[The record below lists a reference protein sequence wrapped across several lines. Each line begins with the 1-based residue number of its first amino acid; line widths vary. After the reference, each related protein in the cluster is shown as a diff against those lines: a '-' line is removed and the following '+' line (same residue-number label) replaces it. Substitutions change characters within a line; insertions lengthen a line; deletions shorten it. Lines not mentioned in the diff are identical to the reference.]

1 MDRVTAAQVFVTIVE
16 QGSLIAAAERLDMS
30 RAMVSRYLAE
40 MEQWAGIRLLHRTTR
55 KISLTSAGES
65 AYQRSLKL
73 MELAEEIPVQQFSE
87 AQTLRGLLRV
97 SCSQSLGISALS
109 AAIPEFTRIYPQIAV
124 NLQINNKAINLIEE
138 RIDLAIRITNNL
150 EPNLIA
156 RPLSTCYS
164 VVCAAPSYLAGKS
177 IPQNPADLAS
187 HNCLT
192 YNFFGK
198 SLWLFEKQHEQ
209 YSVPVS
215 GTLSANESTVLMEA
229 ALLGAGIAMQPYY
242 SVSPYL
248 ISGQLVELL
257 PDYQPQAMG
266 IYAIYSSRQNMPVIL
281 RALLDFLVD
290 WFATSSHWQ
299 ELQLM
304 EKSECQFFGK

>member
-1 MDRVTAAQVFVTIVE
+1 MDRITAAQVFVTIVE
-16 QGSLIAAAERLDMS
+16 QGSLVAAAERLDMS

-40 MEQWAGIRLLHRTTR
+40 MEKWAGVRLLHRTTR
-55 KISLTSAGES
+55 KISLTSAGEN

-73 MELAEEIPVQQFSE
+73 QELAETIPVQQSLE
-87 AQTLRGLLRV
+87 SQTLRGLLRV
-97 SCSQSLGISALS
+97 SCSQSLGTSALS
-109 AAIPEFTRIYPQIAV
+109 VAIPEFMHMYPQIAV
-124 NLQINNKAINLIEE
+124 NLQINNKVINLIEE

-156 RPLSTCYS
+156 RPLSICHS
-164 VVCAAPSYLAGKS
+164 VVCAAPSYLDGKI
-177 IPQNPADLAS
+177 IPQKPTDLAS

-229 ALLGAGIAMQPYY
+229 TLQGAGIAMQPYY
-242 SVSPYL
+242 SAAPHL

-266 IYAIYSSRQNMPVIL
+266 IYGIYASRQNMPVTL

-290 WFATSSHWQ
+290 WFANAPHWQ
-299 ELQLM
+299 QLM
-304 EKSECQFFGK
+304 LKS

>member
-1 MDRVTAAQVFVTIVE
+1 MDRITAAQVFVTIVE
-16 QGSLIAAAERLDMS
+16 QGSLVAAAERLDMS

-40 MEQWAGIRLLHRTTR
+40 MEKWTGVRLLHRTTR
-55 KISLTSAGES
+55 KISLTSAGEN

-73 MELAEEIPVQQFSE
+73 QELAETIPVQQSLE
-87 AQTLRGLLRV
+87 SQTLRGLLRV
-97 SCSQSLGISALS
+97 SCSQSLGTSALS
-109 AAIPEFTRIYPQIAV
+109 VAIPEFMRMYPQIAV
-124 NLQINNKAINLIEE
+124 NLQINNKVINLIEE

-156 RPLSTCYS
+156 RPLSICHS
-164 VVCAAPSYLAGKS
+164 VVCAAPSYLDGKI
-177 IPQNPADLAS
+177 IPQKPTDLAS

-229 ALLGAGIAMQPYY
+229 TLQGAGIAMQPYY
-242 SVSPYL
+242 SAAPHL

-266 IYAIYSSRQNMPVIL
+266 IYGIYASRQNMPVTL

-290 WFATSSHWQ
+290 WFANAPHWQ
-299 ELQLM
+299 QLM
-304 EKSECQFFGK
+304 LKS

>member
-1 MDRVTAAQVFVTIVE
+1 MDRITAAQVFVTIVE
-16 QGSLIAAAERLDMS
+16 QGSLVAAAERLDMS

-40 MEQWAGIRLLHRTTR
+40 MEKWAGVRLLHRTTR
-55 KISLTSAGES
+55 KISLTSAGEN

-73 MELAEEIPVQQFSE
+73 QELAETMPVQQSLE
-87 AQTLRGLLRV
+87 SQTLRGLLRV
-97 SCSQSLGISALS
+97 SCSQSLGTSALS
-109 AAIPEFTRIYPQIAV
+109 VAIPEFMRMYPQIAV
-124 NLQINNKAINLIEE
+124 NLQINNKVINLIEE

-156 RPLSTCYS
+156 RPLSICHS
-164 VVCAAPSYLAGKS
+164 VVCVAPSYLDGKL
-177 IPQNPADLAS
+177 IPQNPTDLAS

-229 ALLGAGIAMQPYY
+229 ALQGAGIAMQPYY
-242 SVSPYL
+242 SAAPHL

-266 IYAIYSSRQNMPVIL
+266 IYGIYASRQNMPVTL

-290 WFATSSHWQ
+290 WFANAPHWQ
-299 ELQLM
+299 QLM
-304 EKSECQFFGK
+304 LKS

>member
-1 MDRVTAAQVFVTIVE
+1 MDRITAARVFITIVE
-16 QGSLIAAAERLDMS
+16 QGSLIAAADRLDMS

-40 MEQWAGIRLLHRTTR
+40 MEKWVGVRLLHRTTR
-55 KISLTSAGES
+55 KIGLTSAGEN

-73 MELAEEIPVQQFSE
+73 MELAEGMPVQQSLE
-87 AQTLRGLLRV
+87 AQTLKGLLRV
-97 SCSQSLGISALS
+97 SCSQSLGISAL
-109 AAIPEFTRIYPQIAV
+109 AVAIPEFMRMYPQIAV
-124 NLQINNKAINLIEE
+124 NLQINNKAVNLIEE

-156 RPLSTCYS
+156 RPLSTCHS
-164 VVCAAPSYLAGKS
+164 IVCAAPSYLVGKS
-177 IPQNPADLAS
+177 IPQNPADLTS

-198 SLWLFEKQHEQ
+198 SLWVFEKQHEN

-229 ALLGAGIAMQPYY
+229 ILQGAGIAMQPYY
-242 SVSPYL
+242 SVSSYL
-248 ISGQLVELL
+248 MSGQLVELL

-266 IYAIYSSRQNMPVIL
+266 IYGLYASRQNMPSTL
-281 RALLDFLVD
+281 RVLLDFLAS
-290 WFATSSHWQ
+290 WFTTSTYWQ
-299 ELQLM
+299 QLM
-304 EKSECQFFGK
+304 LKR

>member
-40 MEQWAGIRLLHRTTR
+40 MEKWAGIRLLHRTTR

-73 MELAEEIPVQQFSE
+73 MELAEAMPVQQSLE
-87 AQTLRGLLRV
+87 AQTLKGLLRL
-97 SCSQSLGISALS
+97 SCSQSLSISALS
-109 AAIPEFTRIYPQIAV
+109 VAIPEFMRLYPQIAV
-124 NLQINNKAINLIEE
+124 NLQMNNKAINLIEE

-156 RPLSTCYS
+156 RPLSTCHS

-198 SLWLFEKQHEQ
+198 SLWLFEKQHEK
-209 YSVPVS
+209 YSVPVC

-229 ALLGAGIAMQPYY
+229 TLQGAGIAMQPYY
-242 SVSPYL
+242 SVSSHL
-248 ISGQLVELL
+248 KSGKLVELL

-266 IYAIYSSRQNMPVIL
+266 IYGIYSSRQNMPATL
-281 RALLDFLVD
+281 RALLDFLVE
-290 WFATSSHWQ
+290 WFTTSPHWQ
-299 ELQLM
+299 QLM
-304 EKSECQFFGK
+304 LKSGC

>member
-1 MDRVTAAQVFVTIVE
+1 MDRITAAQVFVTIVE
-16 QGSLIAAAERLDMS
+16 QGSLVAAAERLDMS

-40 MEQWAGIRLLHRTTR
+40 MEKWAGVRLLHRTTR
-55 KISLTSAGES
+55 KISLTSAGEN

-73 MELAEEIPVQQFSE
+73 LELAETMPVQQSLE
-87 AQTLRGLLRV
+87 SQTLRGLLRV
-97 SCSQSLGISALS
+97 GCSQSLGTSALS
-109 AAIPEFTRIYPQIAV
+109 VAIPEFMRRYPQIAV
-124 NLQINNKAINLIEE
+124 NLQINNRVINLVEE

-156 RPLSTCYS
+156 RPLSICHS
-164 VVCAAPSYLAGKS
+164 VVCAAPSYLDGKI
-177 IPQNPADLAS
+177 IPQKPTDLAS

-229 ALLGAGIAMQPYY
+229 TLQGAGIAMQPYY
-242 SVSPYL
+242 SAAPYL

-266 IYAIYSSRQNMPVIL
+266 IYGIYASRQNMPVTL
-281 RALLDFLVD
+281 RTLLDFLVD
-290 WFATSSHWQ
+290 WFANAPHWQ
-299 ELQLM
+299 QLM
-304 EKSECQFFGK
+304 LKS

>member
-1 MDRVTAAQVFVTIVE
+1 MDRITAAQVFVTIVE

-40 MEQWAGIRLLHRTTR
+40 MEKWAGVRLLHRTTR

-73 MELAEEIPVQQFSE
+73 MELAEGMPAQQSLE
-87 AQTLRGLLRV
+87 AQTLKGLLRV
-97 SCSQSLGISALS
+97 SCSQSLGISAL
-109 AAIPEFTRIYPQIAV
+109 AVAIPEFMRIYPYIAV
-124 NLQINNKAINLIEE
+124 NLQMDNKAVNLIEE

-156 RPLSTCYS
+156 RPLSTCHS
-164 VVCAAPSYLAGKS
+164 IVCAAPSYLAEKS
-177 IPQNPADLAS
+177 IPNNPMELTS

-198 SLWLFEKQHEQ
+198 SLWVFKKQHEH

-229 ALLGAGIAMQPYY
+229 ALQGAGIAMQPYY
-242 SVSPYL
+242 SVSSYL
-248 ISGQLVELL
+248 MSGQLVELL

-266 IYAIYSSRQNMPVIL
+266 IYGIYASRQNMPATL

-290 WFATSSHWQ
+290 WFATSPHWQ
-299 ELQLM
+299 QLM
-304 EKSECQFFGK
+304 LKR

>member
-1 MDRVTAAQVFVTIVE
+1 MDRVRAAQVFVTIVE

-40 MEQWAGIRLLHRTTR
+40 MEKWAGVRLLHRTTR

-73 MELAEEIPVQQFSE
+73 MELAEAMPVQQSLE

-109 AAIPEFTRIYPQIAV
+109 VAIPEFMRIYPHISV

-156 RPLSTCYS
+156 RPLSTCHS

-177 IPQNPADLAS
+177 TPQNLADLAS
-187 HNCLT
+187 HTCLT

-229 ALLGAGIAMQPYY
+229 ALQGAGIAMQPYY
-242 SVSPYL
+242 SVSSYL
-248 ISGQLVELL
+248 KSGQLVALL

-266 IYAIYSSRQNMPVIL
+266 IYGIYTSRQNMPVTL
-281 RALLDFLVD
+281 RALLDFLVS
-290 WFATSSHWQ
+290 WFSTSSHWQ
-299 ELQLM
+299 SLM
-304 EKSECQFFGK
+304 LKSGG

>member
-1 MDRVTAAQVFVTIVE
+1 MDRITAAQVFVTIVE
-16 QGSLIAAAERLDMS
+16 QGSLVAAAERLDIS

-40 MEQWAGIRLLHRTTR
+40 MEKWAGVRLLHRTTR
-55 KISLTSAGES
+55 KISLTSAGEN

-73 MELAEEIPVQQFSE
+73 LELAETMPVQQSLE
-87 AQTLRGLLRV
+87 SQTLRGLLRV
-97 SCSQSLGISALS
+97 SCSQSLGTSALS
-109 AAIPEFTRIYPQIAV
+109 VAIPEFMRRYPQIAV
-124 NLQINNKAINLIEE
+124 NLQINNKVINLVEE

-156 RPLSTCYS
+156 RPLSICHS
-164 VVCAAPSYLAGKS
+164 VVCAAPSYLDGKI
-177 IPQNPADLAS
+177 IPQKPTDLAS

-229 ALLGAGIAMQPYY
+229 TLQGAGIAMQPYY
-242 SVSPYL
+242 SAAPYL

-266 IYAIYSSRQNMPVIL
+266 IYGIYASRQNMSVTL
-281 RALLDFLVD
+281 RTLLDFLVD
-290 WFATSSHWQ
+290 WFANAPHWQ
-299 ELQLM
+299 QLM
-304 EKSECQFFGK
+304 LKS

>member
-1 MDRVTAAQVFVTIVE
+1 MDRITAAQVFVTIVE

-40 MEQWAGIRLLHRTTR
+40 MEKWAGIRLLHRTTR

-65 AYQRSLKL
+65 VYHRCLKL
-73 MELAEEIPVQQFSE
+73 MELAEAMPVQQSLE
-87 AQTLRGLLRV
+87 AQTLRGSLRV
-97 SCSQSLGISALS
+97 SCSQSLGMSAL
-109 AAIPEFTRIYPQIAV
+109 AVAIPEFMQMYPQIAV
-124 NLQINNKAINLIEE
+124 NLQMNNKVVNLIEE
-138 RIDLAIRITNNL
+138 RVDLAIRITNNL

-156 RPLSTCYS
+156 RPLSTCHS
-164 VVCAAPSYLAGKS
+164 IICAAPSYLAKNS
-177 IPQNPADLAS
+177 PPKNPEDLAS

-198 SLWLFEKQHEQ
+198 SLWVFEKQHEC

-229 ALLGAGIAMQPYY
+229 ALQGAGIAMQPYY
-242 SVSPYL
+242 SVASYL
-248 ISGQLVELL
+248 MSGQLVELM

-266 IYAIYSSRQNMPVIL
+266 IYGIYASRQNMPATL
-281 RALLDFLVD
+281 RVLLDFLVN
-290 WFATSSHWQ
+290 WFATSEHWQ
-299 ELQLM
+299 KLM
-304 EKSECQFFGK
+304 LKR

>member
-1 MDRVTAAQVFVTIVE
+1 MDRITAAQVFVTIVE

-40 MEQWAGIRLLHRTTR
+40 MEKWAGIRLLHRTTR

-65 AYQRSLKL
+65 VYPRCLKL
-73 MELAEEIPVQQFSE
+73 IELAEAMPVQQSLE
-87 AQTLRGLLRV
+87 AQTLRGSLRV
-97 SCSQSLGISALS
+97 SCSQSLGMSAL
-109 AAIPEFTRIYPQIAV
+109 AVAIPEFMRIYPQIAV
-124 NLQINNKAINLIEE
+124 NLQMNNKVVNLIEE
-138 RIDLAIRITNNL
+138 RVDLAIRITNNL

-156 RPLSTCYS
+156 RPLSTCHS
-164 VVCAAPSYLAGKS
+164 IICAAPSYLAKQAS
-177 IPQNPADLAS
+177 PKNPEDLAS

-198 SLWLFEKQHEQ
+198 SLWVFEKQDEY

-229 ALLGAGIAMQPYY
+229 ALQGAGIAMQPYY
-242 SVSPYL
+242 SVASYL
-248 ISGQLVELL
+248 MSGQLVELL

-266 IYAIYSSRQNMPVIL
+266 IYGIYASRQNMPATL
-281 RALLDFLVD
+281 RVLLDFLVN
-290 WFATSSHWQ
+290 WFATSEYWQ
-299 ELQLM
+299 KLM
-304 EKSECQFFGK
+304 LKR

>member
-1 MDRVTAAQVFVTIVE
+1 MDRITAAQVFVTIVE
-16 QGSLIAAAERLDMS
+16 QGSLVAAAERLDMS

-40 MEQWAGIRLLHRTTR
+40 MEKWAGVRLLHRTTR
-55 KISLTSAGES
+55 KISLTSAGEN

-73 MELAEEIPVQQFSE
+73 QELAETIPVQQSLE
-87 AQTLRGLLRV
+87 SQTLRGLLRV
-97 SCSQSLGISALS
+97 SCSQSLGASALS
-109 AAIPEFTRIYPQIAV
+109 VAIPEFMRIYPQIAV
-124 NLQINNKAINLIEE
+124 NLQINNKVINLIEE

-156 RPLSTCYS
+156 RPLSICHS
-164 VVCAAPSYLAGKS
+164 VVCVAPSYLDGKL
-177 IPQNPADLAS
+177 IPQKPTDLAS

-229 ALLGAGIAMQPYY
+229 TLQGAGIAMQPYY
-242 SVSPYL
+242 SAAPHL

-266 IYAIYSSRQNMPVIL
+266 IYGIYASRQNMPVTL

-290 WFATSSHWQ
+290 WFANAPHWQ
-299 ELQLM
+299 QLM
-304 EKSECQFFGK
+304 LKS

>member
-1 MDRVTAAQVFVTIVE
+1 MDRITAAQVFVTIVE

-40 MEQWAGIRLLHRTTR
+40 MEKWAGVRLLHRTTR

-73 MELAEEIPVQQFSE
+73 MELAEGMPAQQSLE
-87 AQTLRGLLRV
+87 AQTLKGLLRV
-97 SCSQSLGISALS
+97 SCSQSLGVSAL
-109 AAIPEFTRIYPQIAV
+109 AVAMPEFMRIYPYIAV
-124 NLQINNKAINLIEE
+124 NLQMDNKAVNLIEE

-156 RPLSTCYS
+156 RPLSTCHS
-164 VVCAAPSYLAGKS
+164 IVCAAPSYLAEKS
-177 IPQNPADLAS
+177 IPNNPMELTS

-198 SLWLFEKQHEQ
+198 SLWVFKKQYEH

-229 ALLGAGIAMQPYY
+229 ALQGAGIAMQPYY
-242 SVSPYL
+242 SVSSYL
-248 ISGQLVELL
+248 MSGQLVELL

-266 IYAIYSSRQNMPVIL
+266 IYGIYASRQNMPATL

-290 WFATSSHWQ
+290 WFATSPHWQ
-299 ELQLM
+299 QLM
-304 EKSECQFFGK
+304 LKR

>member
-1 MDRVTAAQVFVTIVE
+1 MDRITAAQVFVTIVE
-16 QGSLIAAAERLDMS
+16 QGSLVAAAERLDMS

-40 MEQWAGIRLLHRTTR
+40 MEKWAGVRLLHRTTR
-55 KISLTSAGES
+55 KISLTSAGEN

-73 MELAEEIPVQQFSE
+73 LELAETMPVQQSLE
-87 AQTLRGLLRV
+87 SQTLRGLLRV
-97 SCSQSLGISALS
+97 SCSQSLGTSALS
-109 AAIPEFTRIYPQIAV
+109 VAIPEFMRRYPQIAV
-124 NLQINNKAINLIEE
+124 NLQINNRVINLVEE

-156 RPLSTCYS
+156 RPLSICHS
-164 VVCAAPSYLAGKS
+164 VVCAAPSYLDGKI
-177 IPQNPADLAS
+177 IPQKPTDLAS

-229 ALLGAGIAMQPYY
+229 TLQGAGIAMQPYY
-242 SVSPYL
+242 SAAPYL

-266 IYAIYSSRQNMPVIL
+266 IYGIYASRQNMPVTL
-281 RALLDFLVD
+281 RTLLDFLVD
-290 WFATSSHWQ
+290 WFANAPHWQ
-299 ELQLM
+299 QLM
-304 EKSECQFFGK
+304 LKS

>member
-1 MDRVTAAQVFVTIVE
+1 MDRITAAQVFVTIVE
-16 QGSLIAAAERLDMS
+16 QGSLVAAAERLDMS

-40 MEQWAGIRLLHRTTR
+40 MEKWAGVRLLHRTTR
-55 KISLTSAGES
+55 KISLTSAGEN

-73 MELAEEIPVQQFSE
+73 LELAETMPVQQSLVS
-87 AQTLRGLLRV
+87 QTLRGLLRV
-97 SCSQSLGISALS
+97 SCSQSLGTSALS
-109 AAIPEFTRIYPQIAV
+109 VAIPEFMRIYPQIAV
-124 NLQINNKAINLIEE
+124 NLQINNKVINLIEE

-156 RPLSTCYS
+156 RPLSICHS
-164 VVCAAPSYLAGKS
+164 VVCAAPSYLDRKI
-177 IPQNPADLAS
+177 IPQKPTDLAS

-229 ALLGAGIAMQPYY
+229 ALQGAGITMQPYY
-242 SVSPYL
+242 SAAPHL

-266 IYAIYSSRQNMPVIL
+266 IYGIYTSRQNMPVTL
-281 RALLDFLVD
+281 RALLDFLVG
-290 WFATSSHWQ
+290 WFANAPHWQ
-299 ELQLM
+299 QLM
-304 EKSECQFFGK
+304 LKS

>member
-1 MDRVTAAQVFVTIVE
+1 MDRITATQVFIAIVE

-40 MEQWAGIRLLHRTTR
+40 MEKWAGVRLLHRTTR
-55 KISLTSAGES
+55 KIGLTSAGES
-65 AYQRSLKL
+65 VYQRSLKL
-73 MELAEEIPVQQFSE
+73 MELTEGIPVQQSLE
-87 AQTLRGLLRV
+87 TQTLKGLLRV
-97 SCSQSLGISALS
+97 SCSQSLGVSAL
-109 AAIPEFTRIYPQIAV
+109 AVAIPEFMRVYPHIAV
-124 NLQINNKAINLIEE
+124 NLQMDNKAVNLIEE

-156 RPLSTCYS
+156 RPLSTCHS
-164 VVCAAPSYLAGKS
+164 IVCAAPSYLAGKS
-177 IPQNPADLAS
+177 IPNNPMDLTAY
-187 HNCLT
+187 NCLN

-198 SLWLFEKQHEQ
+198 SIWVFEKQHEH

-229 ALLGAGIAMQPYY
+229 ALQGAGITMQPYY
-242 SVSPYL
+242 SVSSYL
-248 ISGQLVELL
+248 VSGQLVELL

-266 IYAIYSSRQNMPVIL
+266 IYGIYTSRQNMPATL

-290 WFATSSHWQ
+290 WFATSPHWQ
-299 ELQLM
+299 QLM
-304 EKSECQFFGK
+304 LKR

>member
-1 MDRVTAAQVFVTIVE
+1 MDRITAAQVFVTIVE

-40 MEQWAGIRLLHRTTR
+40 MEKWSGVRLLHRTTR
-55 KISLTSAGES
+55 KIGLTSAGES
-65 AYQRSLKL
+65 VYQRSLKL
-73 MELAEEIPVQQFSE
+73 MELAEDMPVQQSLE
-87 AQTLRGLLRV
+87 AQTLSGLLRV
-97 SCSQSLGISALS
+97 SCSQSLGMSAL
-109 AAIPEFTRIYPQIAV
+109 AVAIPEFMRIYPHIAV
-124 NLQINNKAINLIEE
+124 NLQMDNRVVNLVEE
-138 RIDLAIRITNNL
+138 RVDLAIRITNNL

-156 RPLSTCYS
+156 RPLSTCHS

-177 IPQNPADLAS
+177 LPKNPADLTL

-198 SLWLFEKQHEQ
+198 SLWGFEKQHEH

-229 ALLGAGIAMQPYY
+229 ALQGAGIAMQPYY
-242 SVSPYL
+242 SVASYL
-248 ISGQLVELL
+248 VSGQLVELL

-266 IYAIYSSRQNMPVIL
+266 IYGIYASRQNMPATL

-290 WFATSSHWQ
+290 WFATSPHWQ
-299 ELQLM
+299 QLM
-304 EKSECQFFGK
+304 LKRGC

>member
-1 MDRVTAAQVFVTIVE
+1 MDRITAAQVFVTIVE
-16 QGSLIAAAERLDMS
+16 QGSLVAAAERLDMS

-40 MEQWAGIRLLHRTTR
+40 MEKWAGVRLLHRTTR
-55 KISLTSAGES
+55 KISLTSAGEN

-73 MELAEEIPVQQFSE
+73 LELAETMPVQQSLE
-87 AQTLRGLLRV
+87 SQTLRGLLRV
-97 SCSQSLGISALS
+97 SCSQSLGTSALS
-109 AAIPEFTRIYPQIAV
+109 VAIPEFMRRYPQIAV
-124 NLQINNKAINLIEE
+124 NLQINNRVINLVEE

-156 RPLSTCYS
+156 RPLSICHS
-164 VVCAAPSYLAGKS
+164 VVCAASSYLDGKI
-177 IPQNPADLAS
+177 IPQKPTDLAL

-229 ALLGAGIAMQPYY
+229 ALQGAGIAMQPYY
-242 SVSPYL
+242 SAAPYL
-248 ISGQLVELL
+248 MSGQLVELL

-266 IYAIYSSRQNMPVIL
+266 IYGIYVSRQNMPVTL

-290 WFATSSHWQ
+290 WFANAPHWQ
-299 ELQLM
+299 QLM
-304 EKSECQFFGK
+304 LKS

>member
-1 MDRVTAAQVFVTIVE
+1 MDRITAAQVFVTIVE
-16 QGSLIAAAERLDMS
+16 QGSLVAAAERLDMS

-40 MEQWAGIRLLHRTTR
+40 MEKWAGARLLHRTTR
-55 KISLTSAGES
+55 KISLTSAGEN

-73 MELAEEIPVQQFSE
+73 LELAETMPVQQSLE
-87 AQTLRGLLRV
+87 SQTLRGLLRV
-97 SCSQSLGISALS
+97 SCSQSLGTSALS
-109 AAIPEFTRIYPQIAV
+109 VAIPEFMRRYPQIAV
-124 NLQINNKAINLIEE
+124 NLQINNRVINLVEE

-156 RPLSTCYS
+156 RPLSICHS
-164 VVCAAPSYLAGKS
+164 VVCAAPSYLDGKI
-177 IPQNPADLAS
+177 IPQKPTDLAS

-229 ALLGAGIAMQPYY
+229 TLQGAGIAMQPYY
-242 SVSPYL
+242 SAAPYL

-257 PDYQPQAMG
+257 PGYQPQAMG
-266 IYAIYSSRQNMPVIL
+266 IYGIYASRQNMPVTL

-290 WFATSSHWQ
+290 WFANAPHWQ
-299 ELQLM
+299 QLM
-304 EKSECQFFGK
+304 LKS